1 MALQTI
7 NVGLLANDGTG
18 DDLREAF
25 IKINQNFDDLDLRTE
40 STTAQNAAVGAGYGT
55 YKEQIDSIL
64 YFRDIAPDPLFPGSI
79 GVRVSDDGNTLYLKS
94 ANATLRFTDGVNT
107 LTSSVEQVVTFTGT
121 SGSVITVDDGTRTVT
136 VDSKLER
143 ELSPELGGNLNATN
157 KDIYNVRNLNTLLI
171 SDLEEAFAFDFGSIS
186 YIRNNIIDW
195 IVNSTDVDF
204 GTITA
209 PVLEIVD
216 EGTIAVV

>member
-40 STTAQNAAVGAGYGT
+40 STTAQNAAVGAGFGT
-55 YKEQIDSIL
+55 YKEQVGSIL

-79 GVRVSDDGNTLYLKS
+79 GVRVSDDGNTLYLQS
-94 ANATLRFTDGVNT
+94 ANATLRFTDGTNT

-121 SGSVITVDDGTRTVT
+121 EGASVSVDDFTRTVT
-136 VDSKLER
+136 IDSQLER
-143 ELSPELGGNLNATN
+143 ETMPHLGGPLNARN
-157 KDIYNVRNLNTLLI
+157 FDIYNLHNLNTILV
-171 SDLEEAFAFDFGSIS
+171 SKLEEAFSFNFGDIS
-186 YIRNNIIDW
+186 MLRENIIDW

-204 GTITA
+204 GTITSPA
-209 PVLEIVD
+209 NEIVD
-216 EGTIAVV
+216 QGSI